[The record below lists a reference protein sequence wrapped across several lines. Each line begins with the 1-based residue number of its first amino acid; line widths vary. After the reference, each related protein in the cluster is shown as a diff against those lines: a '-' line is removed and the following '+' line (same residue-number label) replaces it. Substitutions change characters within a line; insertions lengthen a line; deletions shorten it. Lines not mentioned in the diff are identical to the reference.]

1 MQTFKKIVALAAF
14 AMIAVE
20 STLAQSSV
28 SSVTSPEMPSVSAPT
43 LGSGFYVP
51 GNPKNS
57 PFTGWPRRGAKNR
70 GDASQKARPSA
81 GIKKGAKDLLGD
93 ELGISEQ
100 EQIARDLAQSAA
112 YLTGNERDDL
122 LKALQNYQNASEKLR
137 KENGGVSENAK
148 KARILRFT
156 IGGKD
161 ILQSCRSVY
170 VSDVLQDGT
179 FVVTG
184 DRSCQ
189 GSGENLDEIF
199 YIRFTATP
207 QKADLKNYSACTY
220 VTQSAESE
228 ESGLYRMSKLNALEA
243 NRTGHLVT
251 LKTSAQEED
260 IDLLIDLGVEK

>member
-1 MQTFKKIVALAAF
+1 LQAFKKIISATAF
-14 AMIAVE
+14 VLIAVE
-20 STLAQSSV
+20 SALAQSAV

-51 GNPKNS
+51 GNPKNA
-57 PFTGWPRRGAKNR
+57 PFTGWRRGKKK
-70 GDASQKARPSA
+70 DAPPKKSLPAESGLKDSA
-81 GIKKGAKDLLGD
+81 G
-93 ELGISEQ
+93 ESVESISEQ

-112 YLTGNERDDL
+112 YLSGKEREDL
-122 LKALQNYQNASEKLR
+122 LKALQNYQSASEKLR
-137 KENGGVSENAK
+137 KENGETAASSK
-148 KARILRFT
+148 KARLLRFT
-156 IGGKD
+156 VGGKD

-184 DRSCQ
+184 DRSLHSN
-189 GSGENLDEIF
+189 GGNLDEIF

-220 VTQSAESE
+220 VTQSAEDE
-228 ESGLYRMSKLNALEA
+228 ESGLYRMSRLNALEA

-251 LKTSAQEED
+251 LKTSADEED

>member
-1 MQTFKKIVALAAF
+1 MQTFKKIVSVAAF
-14 AMIAVE
+14 VLIAVE
-20 STLAQSSV
+20 AAVAQSSV
-28 SSVTSPEMPSVSAPT
+28 SSVSSPEMPSVAAPT

-57 PFTGWPRRGAKNR
+57 PYTGRRSR
-70 GDASQKARPSA
+70 GTKPKSASPKKANPSLDGKLNGENSFDA
-81 GIKKGAKDLLGD
+81 
-93 ELGISEQ
+93 EISER

-112 YLTGNERDDL
+112 YLSGQERDDL

-137 KENGGVSENAK
+137 KENGEAASNAK
-148 KARILRFT
+148 KARLLRFT
-156 IGGKD
+156 VGGKD

-184 DRSCQ
+184 DRTCQ

-220 VTQSAESE
+220 VTQSKENE
-228 ESGLYRMSKLNALEA
+228 ESGLYRMSRLNSLEA

-251 LKTSAQEED
+251 LKTSEQEED
-260 IDLLIDLGVEK
+260 IDLLIDLGVEN